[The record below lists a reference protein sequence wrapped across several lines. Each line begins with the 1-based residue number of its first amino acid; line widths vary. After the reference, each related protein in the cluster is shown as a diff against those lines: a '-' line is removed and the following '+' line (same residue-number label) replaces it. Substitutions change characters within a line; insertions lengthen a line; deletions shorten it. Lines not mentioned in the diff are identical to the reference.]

1 MGLVSLLQKQVESRA
16 QVICEQ
22 RNKSLPAELGKA
34 SYEVTDNGVVF
45 IKQHFLLIQPIVTT
59 CCLWLKC
66 NGTMNTVH
74 GCYLWLTN

>member
-34 SYEVTDNGVVF
+34 LS
-45 IKQHFLLIQPIVTT
+45 LIHISEPTRP
-59 CCLWLKC
+59 
-66 NGTMNTVH
+66 
-74 GCYLWLTN
+74 

>member
-34 SYEVTDNGVVF
+34 SYEVTDNGV
-45 IKQHFLLIQPIVTT
+45 
-59 CCLWLKC
+59 
-66 NGTMNTVH
+66 GVH
-74 GCYLWLTN
+74 